1 MHARLHKITIAATKT
16 NNMADKTC
24 WGCKKPNVSLTDEE
38 IGIARKRLGR
48 EPNEIEWAM
57 LDVMWS
63 EHCSYKSSRPLLKM
77 FPTKGNDILLPVGD
91 DCGVVRFD
99 DKWGI
104 AIGMESHNHPSAI
117 EPVAGAATGI
127 GGIVRDIISKGAKP
141 IACLDPLRLG
151 DIKKDERSKY
161 LFENIVKGISSYG
174 NCIGVPT
181 IGGEAEFNSTFN
193 KNPLVN
199 VVCVGL
205 VEADKIVKGAAPVA
219 GDTMMLIGSKTG
231 RDGIHGVTFA
241 SEELTTGKEEEVRPA
256 VQIEDPFSEK
266 LLIDSFM
273 EIYQTGA
280 VRGCK
285 DLGGGGFTCATSE
298 IAFKGGKGASID
310 MDKIHLR
317 EADMAPWEIVLSE
330 TQERMMLVVKK
341 GREAEVERILEKWDV
356 PYARIGVITDEQR
369 YILKHNGKVVV
380 DMPVELLG
388 DAPTFDRAC
397 EPILKKK
404 IEKPKIADLKKYF
417 LGLLKEPNIACKK
430 WIYEQYDNEVQDR
443 TIIKPGQDGSVTRI
457 TEKAGIALGT
467 GCNSAHCGIDVY
479 EGAKEALAEAI
490 RNITAVGAKPITI
503 VDCLNFGNPEKPQ
516 AMWQFKTAVE
526 ALTEGMK
533 ALDVPVVS
541 GNVSFYNE
549 SDGKAIDPSPIVTAL
564 GKVELDKIMT
574 MGLKDEGDS
583 IILIGETK
591 AEFCDAPKVDFALEK
606 KTNKLILELIGNKKV
621 NAAHD
626 LSKGGLAVGLALM
639 AFKGGK
645 GFVVDIAK
653 MSEKIDNNEKL
664 FSESNARYVVTA
676 KHAAPVVEATKKAS
690 LDVQVLGK
698 VNGEKLHYGLFE
710 VSLSEAKKNWENGLE
725 ELLI

>member
-1 MHARLHKITIAATKT
+1 MTE
-16 NNMADKTC
+16 KTC
-24 WGCKKPNVSLTDEE
+24 FGCADEKKRPNVSLTDEE
-38 IGIARKRLGR
+38 LAIARKRLGR

-77 FPTKGNDILLPVGD
+77 FPTKGKDILLPVGD
-91 DCGVVRFD
+91 DCGIVRFD
-99 DKWGI
+99 DKWAI

-151 DIKKDERSKY
+151 DIKSDERSKY

-181 IGGEAEFNSTFN
+181 VGGEAEFSPTFN

-199 VVCVGL
+199 VVSVGL
-205 VEADKIVKGAAPVA
+205 LEADKIVKGAAPVA

-256 VQIEDPFSEK
+256 VQIEDPLSEK

-298 IAFKGGKGASID
+298 IAYKGGRGAEID
-310 MDKIHLR
+310 LGKIHLR
-317 EADMAPWEIVLSE
+317 ETDMQPWEIILSE

-341 GREAEVERILEKWDV
+341 GREPEVEKILNKWDV
-356 PYARIGVITDEQR
+356 PYAMIGVVTEKPQYVI
-369 YILKHNGKVVV
+369 KHNGKVIV
-380 DMPVELLG
+380 DMPTEMLG
-388 DAPTFDRAC
+388 EAPTFNRPC
-397 EPILKKK
+397 EPIPKRK
-404 IEKPKIADLKKYF
+404 IVKPKISDLKKYF
-417 LGLLKEPNIACKK
+417 LDLLKEPNIASKK

-443 TIIKPGQDGSVTRI
+443 TVIKPGQDASVTRI

-479 EGAKEALAEAI
+479 EGAKEALAEAL
-490 RNITAVGAKPITI
+490 RNITAVGAKPITL

-533 ALDVPVVS
+533 ALEIPVVS

-549 SDGKAIDPSPIVTAL
+549 SDGKAIDPSPVVTVL
-564 GKVELDKIMT
+564 GKLELEKMMT
-574 MGLKDEGDS
+574 MGFKDSGDS

-591 AEFCDAPKVDFALEK
+591 PEFCDAPKVDFALEK
-606 KTNKLILELIGNKKV
+606 KTNALILDLIGSKKI
-621 NAAHD
+621 NSCHD

-639 AFKGGK
+639 AFKGEK
-645 GFVVDIAK
+645 GFDVDVAK
-653 MSEKIDNNEKL
+653 MSESIDNNEKL

-676 KHAAPVVEATKKAS
+676 KDEKAVVEAVKKAG
-690 LDVQVLGK
+690 LKAQVLGK
-698 VNGEKLHYGLFE
+698 TGGDKLNYGVFSVALKD
-710 VSLSEAKKNWENGLE
+710 AKNNWENGLE

>member
-1 MHARLHKITIAATKT
+1 MKRPPH
-16 NNMADKTC
+16 
-24 WGCKKPNVSLTDEE
+24 VSLTDEE
-38 IGIARKRLGR
+38 LEIARKRLGR
-48 EPNEIEWAM
+48 EPNGVEWAM

-77 FPTKGNDILLPVGD
+77 FPTQGKDILLPVGD

-99 DKWGI
+99 DKWAI

-181 IGGEAEFNSTFN
+181 VGGQAEFSSTFN

-205 VEADKIVKGAAPVA
+205 VEADKIIKGSAPVA

-256 VQIEDPFSEK
+256 VQIEDPLSEK

-298 IAFKGGKGASID
+298 IVYKGGKGAIID

-317 EADMAPWEIVLSE
+317 EPDMAEWEIVLSE

-341 GREAEVERILEKWDV
+341 GQEDEVEKILDKWDV
-356 PYARIGVITDEQR
+356 PYARIGVVTEEPR
-369 YILKHNGKVVV
+369 YIIKHSGKVIV
-380 DMPVELLG
+380 DMPVDMLG
-388 DAPTFDRAC
+388 EAPTFNRPV
-397 EPILKKK
+397 EPIPKAK
-404 IEKPKIADLKKYF
+404 IVKPKISDLKKYF
-417 LGLLKEPNIACKK
+417 LDLLKEPNIACKK
-430 WIYEQYDNEVQDR
+430 WIYQQYDNEV
-443 TIIKPGQDGSVTRI
+443 
-457 TEKAGIALGT
+457 
-467 GCNSAHCGIDVY
+467 
-479 EGAKEALAEAI
+479 
-490 RNITAVGAKPITI
+490 
-503 VDCLNFGNPEKPQ
+503 
-516 AMWQFKTAVE
+516 
-526 ALTEGMK
+526 
-533 ALDVPVVS
+533 
-541 GNVSFYNE
+541 
-549 SDGKAIDPSPIVTAL
+549 
-564 GKVELDKIMT
+564 
-574 MGLKDEGDS
+574 
-583 IILIGETK
+583 
-591 AEFCDAPKVDFALEK
+591 
-606 KTNKLILELIGNKKV
+606 
-621 NAAHD
+621 
-626 LSKGGLAVGLALM
+626 
-639 AFKGGK
+639 
-645 GFVVDIAK
+645 
-653 MSEKIDNNEKL
+653 
-664 FSESNARYVVTA
+664 
-676 KHAAPVVEATKKAS
+676 
-690 LDVQVLGK
+690 
-698 VNGEKLHYGLFE
+698 
-710 VSLSEAKKNWENGLE
+710 
-725 ELLI
+725 